1 MIGKIVE
8 INSKVTEVATAA
20 CMLLSLSR
28 CKTIEG
34 AMVERRDLDDQGA
47 EGRSL

>member
-8 INSKVTEVATAA
+8 INSKVTEVATTA

-28 CKTIEG
+28 CKTIES
-34 AMVERRDLDDQGA
+34 AMVERRNLDDQGV
-47 EGRSL
+47 EGSSL